1 MKNFYYEK
9 CHKPI
14 HYKDLP
20 INRRKVSIH
29 YYYKIRKR
37 WRNTI
42 EKSIVTYKHIP
53 QVITACQ
60 TEFVLDITHPHD
72 TTYGGQDRNKTI
84 KCIPN
89 ASLAQMDTLVET
101 YSKRNPSYQFDYDP
115 KQAHITFYGR
125 NHKCLGR
132 FRSKQILYPCQKFG
146 SSRYSQFRR
155 FKFATINRTHKKTPS
170 GLPF

>member
-14 HYKDLP
+14 YYKDLP
-20 INRRKVSIH
+20 INRRKVGIR

-53 QVITACQ
+53 QVITTGQ

-72 TTYGGQDRNKTI
+72 TTYGGSDRNKTI

-89 ASLAQMDTLVET
+89 ATLAQMDTLVET
-101 YSKRNPSYQFDYDP
+101 YSKRNPSYHFDYDP
-115 KQAHITFYGR
+115 TQAHITFYGR
-125 NHKCLGR
+125 NQKCLGR

-146 SSRYSQFRR
+146 SSRYAQFRN
-155 FKFATINRTHKKTPS
+155 FKVATIDRTHKKTPS

>member
-14 HYKDLP
+14 YYKGCP
-20 INRRKVSIH
+20 INRRKVGIC
-29 YYYKIRKR
+29 YYYKTYKR
-37 WRNTI
+37 WRNTV

-60 TEFVLDITHPHD
+60 TEFVLDVTHPHD

-101 YSKRNPSYQFDYDP
+101 YSKRNPHYQFDYDP
-115 KQAHITFYGR
+115 TQTHITFYGR

-132 FRSKQILYPCQKFG
+132 FRSKQIFYPCQKFG
-146 SSRYSQFRR
+146 SSRYAQFRN
-155 FKFATINRTHKKTPS
+155 FKFGNIHMANKKTPS
-170 GLPF
+170 ELPF